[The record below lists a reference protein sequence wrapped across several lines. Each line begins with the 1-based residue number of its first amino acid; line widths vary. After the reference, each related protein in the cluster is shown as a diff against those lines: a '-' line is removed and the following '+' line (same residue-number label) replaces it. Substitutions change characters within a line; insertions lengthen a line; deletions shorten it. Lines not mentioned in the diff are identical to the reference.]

1 MVKQDVDSALKEST
15 AKWKIVVGHHTI
27 KSSGHHGNTHELNL
41 QLLPILQVI
50 YYLIIFLISMFAD
63 NIKLIKLINSWNFI
77 ISYFVGS
84 KLTNF
89 VKKKKTFIL
98 SCVSRKTKLIFTLMG
113 MTIAWNASVAPRG
126 TKFLKYI
133 AHSQV

>member
-84 KLTNF
+84 KQILW
-89 VKKKKTFIL
+89 KKTFIL